1 MESDEKLRHLVW
13 HAALSLCSPNA
24 LETEGKVWGEAREG
38 SRQGDPEAGG
48 YFCLA
53 WHPHIRALDR
63 RLSAVGGAAR
73 AGADDL
79 FIIGPPDVVFQ
90 AMEEFW
96 QEVSDSFLLQVER
109 SKTEV
114 FTWSGELPP
123 DTPQG
128 YPRAGIMVGGGVP
141 FTFT

>member
-1 MESDEKLRHLVW
+1 M
-13 HAALSLCSPNA
+13 
-24 LETEGKVWGEAREG
+24 
-38 SRQGDPEAGG
+38 
-48 YFCLA
+48 A
-53 WHPHIRALDR
+53 WHPLIRALDR

-96 QEVSDSFLLQVER
+96 QEVSETCLLQVER
-109 SKTEV
+109 NKTQV

-123 DTPQG
+123 NTPQE
-128 YPRAGIMVGGGVP
+128 YPRAGIMVEGEFLPGYLCYGIPVGTHAYVRHQLSVKVQEVGKEVQEIINVQ
-141 FTFT
+141 F